1 MSLNRGTSIGKPKV
15 FIDYVQ
21 YLRAVGAVANFFG
34 NDNTNNRNA
43 WDMNPSRTVNLSEDN
58 ECQVLFGISQDN
70 SVSDFLNTA
79 NYFAILGHDSQPS
92 NFSLSFGGSNDAINL
107 NVYAPRLALADYSGY
122 HIFNIKKSVSN
133 NDRYKVI
140 NEDPCNIGCYSIGRI
155 FTFPNAPDLSVD
167 FKLTHDGIKRKRT
180 IGGSDITDINHYQTP
195 DWVGRRP
202 WTASNDNETNYKFTG
217 YNGRRSWKVKFSY
230 LDHTNTMPIDTN
242 ESFLLD
248 GYLPDNA
255 ISLNVMPDKLNI
267 VSHFLTLTMNGNL
280 KFIFQPNEDEDQFS
294 LCLLDK
300 NSTTIKQV
308 AHKTYEVSF
317 TFVET
322 Y

>member
-1 MSLNRGTSIGKPKV
+1 MPLDRGTSIGKPKV

-21 YLRAVGAVANFFG
+21 YLRAVGAVSEFDENP
-34 NDNTNNRNA
+34 NV
-43 WDMNPSRTVNLSEDN
+43 WDMNPSKTVNLSFGTTSQVVFDILEDN
-58 ECQVLFGISQDN
+58 NL
-70 SVSDFLNTA
+70 SDFLNTV
-79 NYFAILGHDSQPS
+79 NYFAILGHDSNAENFTLNFGQDSS
-92 NFSLSFGGSNDAINL
+92 NVNL

-122 HIFNIKKSVSN
+122 HIFNIKKSVSDN
-133 NDRYKVI
+133 SRYKVK
-140 NEDPCNIGCYSIGRI
+140 NTSPCNIGCYSIGRI

-202 WTASNDNETNYKFTG
+202 WTASDDYDTNYKYTG

-230 LDHTNTMPIDTN
+230 LDHTDTMPIDTN

>member
-1 MSLNRGTSIGKPKV
+1 
-15 FIDYVQ
+15 
-21 YLRAVGAVANFFG
+21 
-34 NDNTNNRNA
+34 
-43 WDMNPSRTVNLSEDN
+43 
-58 ECQVLFGISQDN
+58 
-70 SVSDFLNTA
+70 
-79 NYFAILGHDSQPS
+79 
-92 NFSLSFGGSNDAINL
+92 
-107 NVYAPRLALADYSGY
+107 
-122 HIFNIKKSVSN
+122 
-133 NDRYKVI
+133 
-140 NEDPCNIGCYSIGRI
+140 
-155 FTFPNAPDLSVD
+155 
-167 FKLTHDGIKRKRT
+167 
-180 IGGSDITDINHYQTP
+180 
-195 DWVGRRP
+195 
-202 WTASNDNETNYKFTG
+202 
-217 YNGRRSWKVKFSY
+217 
-230 LDHTNTMPIDTN
+230 MPIDTN